1 MSEPEIA
8 AVNQRMM
15 AAVRAGDP
23 DAVAALYT
31 EDGQVLA
38 PNQETLS
45 GRDAI
50 SGFFRAAGEM
60 GVRELT
66 LETVELDLLGDT
78 AAEIGRYRLFDA
90 DGQTLDTG
98 KYLVVWKHMADGWR
112 LHRDMMNT
120 NLPPDGA
127 V

>member
-1 MSEPEIA
+1 MSEQEIA
-8 AVNQRMM
+8 EANEQLM

-23 DAVAALYT
+23 DRAAALYT

-50 SGFFRAAGEM
+50 AGFFRATAEM
-60 GVRELT
+60 GVRELV
-66 LETVELDLLGDT
+66 LETAELDLLGET
-78 AAEIGRYRLFDA
+78 IVEIGGYRLLDA
-90 DGQTLDTG
+90 GAQAVDAG
-98 KYLVVWKHMADGWR
+98 KYLVVWKHTADGWR
-112 LHRDMMNT
+112 LHRDIINS

-127 V
+127 A